1 MRAIIVTKTNTI
13 VEGELCFAG
22 QTIMTVS
29 VNELPAYKA
38 QAIVMEGGWITQ
50 MCNYVKVELPTRA
63 IDAYEFFDK

>member
-22 QTIMTVS
+22 QAIMTVS

-38 QAIVMEGGWITQ
+38 QAIVMEGGCVTQ
-50 MCNYVKVELPTRA
+50 MYNYVKVELPRRVIET
-63 IDAYEFFDK
+63 YEFFDK